1 MQFSTS
7 KRLLSHVHH
16 KPLLAE
22 FLAYKWANQREPSEA
37 GSTKIYWYVIQ
48 PLRVGPAVQPLSTL
62 KLKLFQLSVSKSF
75 SIIFSNALS
84 VGID

>member
-22 FLAYKWANQREPSEA
+22 SLAYKWANQREPSEA
-37 GSTKIYWYVIQ
+37 GSTEICRYVIQ
-48 PLRVGPAVQPLSTL
+48 PLRVCPAVQPLSTL
-62 KLKLFQLSVSKSF
+62 KQKLLQLSVSKSF
-75 SIIFSNALS
+75 SIIFSITLS
-84 VGID
+84 VGTD